1 MAAPT
6 KQGLDYFRYSL
17 GLLKD
22 RKLRKVKMKYGPA
35 APVVYLALLELIYA
49 DKGYYLVYDDD
60 VIWNILEY
68 LQGAYCPSAET
79 VRGIVEDLA
88 ACELFSGD
96 HFKSKILT
104 SKRIQAEY
112 YNATVERKAVDV
124 DFSVWLLSESEMK
137 AISGKSVILR
147 NFINRPINGVNR
159 TINGDNRPN
168 NKQSRVEKSRVE
180 KSRVEYRQPGKSADF
195 PHKIIEEVEKK
206 TGPLDKAA
214 VVGIQEF
221 FSRGMSWGMICW
233 AAELAAGKEMPWP
246 YMRTV
251 LQNKLE
257 QGILDVSALPTGGK
271 PGKAEHRSYDIEE
284 FERRGF
290 VIPKLPGVNDNDSG
304 N

>member
-6 KQGLDYFRYSL
+6 KQGLDYFRYSM

-35 APVVYLALLELIYA
+35 APVVYLALLELIYT

-79 VRGIVEDLA
+79 VRGIVEDLV

-159 TINGDNRPN
+159 PINGDNRPN

-180 KSRVEYRQPGKSADF
+180 KSRVEYRQPEKSADF
-195 PHKIIEEVEKK
+195 PHQIIEEVEQR

-214 VVGIQEF
+214 VQEIQGF
-221 FSRGMSWGMICW
+221 FGQGMSLGMICW
-233 AAELAAGKEMPWP
+233 ASELAAGKEKPWP
-246 YMRTV
+246 YMRTI
-251 LQNKLE
+251 LQNKLK

-271 PGKAEHRSYDIEE
+271 AGKTEHRSYDIEE

-290 VIPKLPGVNDNDSG
+290 VIPKPPGVNDNDSG